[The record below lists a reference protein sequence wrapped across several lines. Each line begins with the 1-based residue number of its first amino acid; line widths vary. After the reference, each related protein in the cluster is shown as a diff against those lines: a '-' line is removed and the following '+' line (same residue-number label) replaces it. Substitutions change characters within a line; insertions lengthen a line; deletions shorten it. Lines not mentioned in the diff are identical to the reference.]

1 MPSSRNTARI
11 GFRDLNAADLSML
24 AQWLADPRNSAHW
37 GGSGETD
44 ALEDHLTDHRVAQWI
59 VTRDGTDVAYIQ
71 DYDIHAY
78 EDHPLAALPKGARGI
93 DTFIGQSSWMGTGL
107 GPSYLALHVQ
117 RLFDSGVPALGID
130 PEPENGAAIRAYE
143 KVGFRGSEV
152 VHTKWGTARVMTLW
166 PNSAEAKDEAHLP
179 ETASVLVC
187 PKLQH
192 LEAYCFAL
200 RNGWSPD
207 NLRSQAAD
215 EQLEWIVRDPRGF
228 LDRLEDVEAKGPP
241 VRLPDGSE
249 VPRLPGLRRWIWQDG
264 FCGSIGLRWQSGSN
278 DLPPNCLGHIGYA
291 VVPWRRGEGLAT
303 RALIDIL
310 PLARSYGLTHV
321 DLTADPDNHASI
333 RVMEKAGAQFVTSFT
348 TPAALGGMTDL
359 LYRIHL

>member
-1 MPSSRNTARI
+1 MPSSRSTARI
-11 GFRDLNAADLSML
+11 GFRALSATDLSML

-37 GGSGETD
+37 GGPGETD
-44 ALEDHLTDHRVAQWI
+44 ALKDHLTDHRVAQWI

-78 EDHPLAALPKGARGI
+78 EDHPLAALPEGARGI
-93 DTFIGQSSWMGTGL
+93 DTFIGQSSWMGAGL

-117 RLFDSGVPALGID
+117 RLFYSGVPALGID
-130 PEPENGAAIRAYE
+130 PDPENEAAIRAYE

-152 VHTKWGTARVMTLW
+152 VHTKWGTARVMSLW
-166 PNSAEAKDEAHLP
+166 PNSAGAKDKAHPL

-207 NLRSQAAD
+207 NLHPQAAD
-215 EQLEWIVRDPRGF
+215 EQLERIARDPRGF

-264 FCGSIGLRWQSGSN
+264 FCGSIGLRWQPGSN
-278 DLPPNCLGHIGYA
+278 DLPPHCLGHIGYA
-291 VVPWRRGEGLAT
+291 AVPWRRGEGLAT

-310 PLARSYGLTHV
+310 PLARTYGLTHL
-321 DLTADPDNHASI
+321 DLTADPDNQASI
-333 RVMEKAGAQFVTSFT
+333 RVMEKAGAQFVKSFT
-348 TPAALGGMTDL
+348 TPATLGGVTDL